1 MKIIKGSKNVFRDVG
16 FGKEEAANLLVRSR
30 LMMEV
35 QRYIKSKRITQVE
48 AAKRFGVT
56 QPRVSDLIRGKINLF
71 TTDMLIN
78 MLASVGMAVAVHV
91 QRQNA
96 A

>member
-16 FGKEEAANLLVRSR
+16 FGKEDAANLLVRSR
-30 LMMEV
+30 LMIEV

-56 QPRVSDLIRGKINLF
+56 QPRVSDLVRGKINLF
-71 TTDMLIN
+71 TTDGLIN
-78 MLASVGMAVAVHV
+78 MLASVGMAVDVHV